1 MERIVVDVT
10 TGEQRIVPLTPEE
23 IAELQEHQP
32 LEPEPTKAEQRI
44 KRLAAFRDEAD
55 PLLFKAQRGEATME
69 EWQAKVEEIRARYP
83 YPAS

>member
-1 MERIVVDVT
+1 MNRIVVDVL
-10 TGEQRIVPLTPEE
+10 TGEQRIIPLTPKE
-23 IAELQEHQP
+23 IAELQEHQQ
-32 LEPEPTKAEQRI
+32 LKPTKAEQRS
-44 KRLAAFRDEAD
+44 KRLAAFRDKAD